1 MKKKNLLLTMALGAA
16 ISVSAIEPVTVNFNA
31 IPNPTGDPE
40 NGFPIYIAY
49 GQELWG
55 DYDNDGKLDRFL
67 IGGQGDPHFYLYK
80 NEGSSFSLVET
91 DITPLQAATA
101 VLLDADNDGNL
112 DIIIAGKDFDGD
124 NHNELWRNTGADGGY
139 TFELDETFTNFAIC
153 DHEFQ
158 SRCNFMVAA
167 DYDNDG
173 WVDIMAIGHD
183 GEWSTKI
190 YKNNYGY
197 FEEVY
202 HPVDDGFGRSGLR
215 RLVRGSIQVADFNN
229 DGYVDIVISG
239 EDQDDEI
246 NWATVT
252 TVYFN
257 NGNGSFREIA
267 DPSVFSGQNR
277 GTTFAV
283 DVNNDGYMDIVE
295 MGDNNEI
302 GRDIGDG
309 RKRIAHIYINNKNET
324 FAAPIVASDNGIHE
338 MRAMP
343 AVGDVNNDGYS
354 DILVTG
360 GWEDNFSHLF
370 YNNGDNTFTGTF
382 LPREYNGR
390 DGVISLVDFDG
401 DGALDISLEGWCDDW
416 HNVLLLNDWADGL
429 ARPQAPTA
437 PTNFTAVQEGEDIIF
452 TWNKSTDDTTPADA
466 IRYNIY
472 IQAKEAEADG
482 YVYTYTYAPADIAT
496 GFLKSTGKP
505 NLISGTTI
513 RMKDLILDNYK
524 FGVQA
529 IDNGW
534 LASAFTI
541 YSPGTGIAAT
551 ELSNVIVSAENGQ
564 ISLVNAEEI
573 TFSVYNLNGQ
583 IIAENVSAASSVSV
597 GQGVY
602 VVKIAGVDSVEVRKV
617 IAF

>member
-1 MKKKNLLLTMALGAA
+1 MKKKNLLLTLALGAA
-16 ISVSAIEPVTVNFNA
+16 ISVSAVEPVTVNFNA

-40 NGFPIYIAY
+40 NGFPFYVTY

-55 DYDNDGKLDRFL
+55 DYNNDGKLDRFL
-67 IGGQGDPHFYLYK
+67 IGGHGEPHFYLYK

-91 DITPLQAATA
+91 NITPLQAATA

-112 DIIIAGKDFDGD
+112 DIIIAGKDID
-124 NHNELWRNTGADGGY
+124 NNNYNELWRNTGEAGGY
-139 TFELDETFTNFAIC
+139 TFELDETFPNFAIC

-158 SRCNFMVAA
+158 SRCNFMVAT

-173 WVDIMAIGHD
+173 WIDIMAIGHD
-183 GEWSTKI
+183 GEWSAKI

-197 FEEVY
+197 FEEVFY
-202 HPVDDGFGRSGLR
+202 PVDDADGRSPLR
-215 RLVRGSIQVADFNN
+215 SLIRGSIQVADFNN
-229 DGYVDIVISG
+229 DGYVDIVMSG
-239 EDQDDEI
+239 EEYQEDET
-246 NWATVT
+246 WLTVT

-257 NGNGSFREIA
+257 NGNGSFRQIA
-267 DPSVFSGQNR
+267 DSSVFSGQNR

-295 MGDNNEI
+295 MGDNSTV
-302 GRDIGDG
+302 GRDLGDD

-324 FAAPIVASDNGIHE
+324 FAAPIPAAENGILE

-343 AVGDVNNDGYS
+343 SVGDVNNDGYT
-354 DILVTG
+354 DFIATG
-360 GWEDNFSHLF
+360 GWEDDFTHLY
-370 YNNGDNTFTGTF
+370 YNNGNNTFTNTF

-390 DGVISLVDFDG
+390 DGVVSLVDFDG
-401 DGALDISLEGWCDDW
+401 DGALDISIEGWCDDW
-416 HNVLLLNDWADGL
+416 HNVLLLNDWAEDL
-429 ARPQAPTA
+429 ARPQAPAA
-437 PTNFTAVQEGEDIIF
+437 PQNAKAVQEGENIILS
-452 TWNKSTDDTTPADA
+452 WDKATDDTTPADA

-472 IQAKEAEADG
+472 MQAKEADADG
-482 YVYTYTYAPADIAT
+482 YRYTYTFAPADIET
-496 GFLKSTGKP
+496 GFLKHTGKP

-513 RMKDLILDNYK
+513 TMKDLIFDDYT

-529 IDNGW
+529 VDNGW
-534 LASAFTI
+534 LPSTFTI
-541 YSPGTGIAAT
+541 FSLGTGFTTT

-564 ISLVNAEEI
+564 ISLANAAGS

-583 IIAENVSAASSVSV
+583 IIAGNVNAASSVNV
-597 GQGVY
+597 EPGVY
-602 VVKIAGVDSVEVRKV
+602 VVKINGTESVEVRKV